1 MSRVRLANPESA
13 TLADHF
19 TDLAVMNKTLEY
31 PFDNSSLSVH
41 DQQLIRQACGN
52 DRHTLCSDCL
62 GLRARL
68 VCDRGLWSC
77 VVLADRAALSFTDRN
92 IGEVVNH
99 LVDLGMYDDTI
110 VALWG

>member
-52 DRHTLCSDCL
+52 DRHTLSDALTVWVRVHVWFVTDAC
-62 GLRARL
+62 GL
-68 VCDRGLWSC
+68 
-77 VVLADRAALSFTDRN
+77 VLS
-92 IGEVVNH
+92 
-99 LVDLGMYDDTI
+99 
-110 VALWG
+110 

>member
-41 DQQLIRQACGN
+41 DQQLIRQAY
-52 DRHTLCSDCL
+52 
-62 GLRARL
+62 
-68 VCDRGLWSC
+68 
-77 VVLADRAALSFTDRN
+77 RAAISFTDRN
-92 IGEVVNH
+92 IGQVTDH
-99 LVDLGMYDDTI
+99 LVDLNLYDQTVI
-110 VALWG
+110 ALWG